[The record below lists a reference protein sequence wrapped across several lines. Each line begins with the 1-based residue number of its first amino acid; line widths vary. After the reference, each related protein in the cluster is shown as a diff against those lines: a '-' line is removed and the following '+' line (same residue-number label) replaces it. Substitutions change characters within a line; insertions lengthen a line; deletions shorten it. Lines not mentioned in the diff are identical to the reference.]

1 MPRLLPAL
9 LCVLALTACAVSR
22 PMPPRSA
29 SPPRIPQM
37 AAIPCARTP
46 IQAGA
51 EGALSAAA
59 AEQALRARDI
69 DLARCEARRRAAA
82 EAWPQ

>member
-1 MPRLLPAL
+1 
-9 LCVLALTACAVSR
+9 
-22 PMPPRSA
+22 
-29 SPPRIPQM
+29 M
-37 AAIPCARTP
+37 AATPCARTP

-82 EAWPQ
+82 EAWPE